1 MNNLLKKGVI
11 AVFLLFITNTLLSQ
25 FVARH
30 AMTPTQYQT
39 EFNNWSDKGYRVT
52 SLCGYTKAGQELYA
66 AIWNKMSGPAWT
78 ARHGLSSA
86 DYQTSFT
93 DLSGKGYRLKTIS
106 GYAVGGQAKFAAV
119 WDKSTGGAWTAKH
132 NMTAAQYQQAFDDNS
147 SKGYH
152 LRYISGYVVSGT
164 EYFAAIW
171 EKKAVGPQVAKHNMT
186 AAQYQQAFND
196 YTGQGYTL
204 KVISGYE
211 KNGTDL
217 FAAIWEKTNEP
228 LWAARHAIRR
238 MNYQHVYDN
247 MYYQGYVPVYINGYA
262 ADGGD
267 KYNAIWENN
276 NMTGG
281 DIAKMD
287 AAAESYMTKQG
298 VTGLSFAVTKNGRL
312 VFAKAYGYANP
323 ATNELMSPN
332 HTMRIMSIS
341 KSVTAA
347 GIMKLFEQNK
357 ISMDQHVFGPNSILG
372 SKYATPADK
381 PKLNDITIWQLLHH
395 NSGLRT
401 CGSTMPE
408 FGDAAKSYD
417 DVMKMLLALPDL
429 LENDPDTKNVYSNT
443 GYFILAAVIE
453 KLSGQSY
460 ETYIRNNVLAPGG
473 VGGNMYV
480 GAANGGIRS
489 NEAHYDQSYKPN
501 LQLWK
506 GFGGWVARPIDL
518 LKYLG
523 AVDGSPTPAD
533 IIKANTHV
541 LLTDDTPLSSGYG
554 CGWIVSGNMQSHNG
568 ANGASRSWLAEIGGG
583 LSFSIIVNKAPSN
596 DPNGHPKLLNEMAA
610 AIKSVTTFPAYDLF

>member
-1 MNNLLKKGVI
+1 MKFKKITTVLL
-11 AVFLLFITNTLLSQ
+11 LLFITNAVFAQ

-30 AMTPTQYQT
+30 AMSPAQYQT
-39 EFNNWSDKGYRVT
+39 EFNNWSSKGYRVT
-52 SLCGYTKAGQELYA
+52 SLCGYTKGGQELYA
-66 AIWNKMSGPAWT
+66 AIWNKISGPAW
-78 ARHGLSSA
+78 AAKHGMSA
-86 DYQTSFT
+86 AAYQTAFT
-93 DLSGKGYRLKTIS
+93 EMSNQGYRLQSIS

-119 WDKSTGGAWTAKH
+119 WDKSSGGAWTAKH
-132 NMTAAQYQQAFDDNS
+132 NMTAVQYQQAFNENGD
-147 SKGYH
+147 KGYR
-152 LRYISGYVVSGT
+152 LQYLSGYVVNGT

-171 EKKAVGPQVAKHNMT
+171 EKKSGGAMVVKHNMT

-196 YTGQGYTL
+196 NTSQGYTL
-204 KVISGYE
+204 KLVSGYE

-228 LWAARHAIRR
+228 LWASRHAIPR
-238 MNYQHVYDN
+238 MNYQHVFDN
-247 MYYQGYVPVYINGYA
+247 MYYQGYVPVYLNAYA

-267 KYNAIWENN
+267 KYNVIWENK
-276 NMTGG
+276 NMSGS

-287 AAAESYMTKQG
+287 NAANNYMTTQG
-298 VTGLSFAVTKNGRL
+298 VSGLSFAVTKNGRL
-312 VFAKAYGYANP
+312 VFAKAYGYADP
-323 ATNELMSPN
+323 ATNEEMSPN

-372 SKYATPADK
+372 SKYATPANK

-401 CGSTMPE
+401 CGSSLPE
-408 FGDAAKSYD
+408 FDNATKSYD
-417 DVMKMLLALPDL
+417 DVMKMLLALPDI

-460 ETYIRNNVLAPGG
+460 ETYIRNNVLTPAG
-473 VGGNMYV
+473 VGSSMYV
-480 GAANGGIRS
+480 GPANGGIKS
-489 NEAHYDQSYKPN
+489 GEAHYDQSYKPN

-523 AVDGSPTPAD
+523 SMDGSATPQD

-541 LLTDDTPLSSGYG
+541 LLTDDTPLSPGYG

-568 ANGASRSWLAEIGGG
+568 AHSASRSWLAEIGNG
-583 LSFSIIVNKAPSN
+583 LSFSVIINKAPSN
-596 DPNGHPKLLNEMAA
+596 DPGGHGKLRDELST
-610 AIKSVTTFPAYDLF
+610 AIKAVSAFPAYNLF